1 MTPRRVLL
9 LGLVVVATT
18 GTAGRAATT
27 EYDPFSTL
35 RPATS
40 AEKRATH
47 PVAEA
52 VLTAYRSGRFAPL
65 CSLFSPA
72 EVKRVHGTLTRCQ
85 QALRRTKHPC
95 GNRCEFRVSG
105 VMAAYLTESDKA
117 LNRPTLAWLYTVR
130 DPRRSGK
137 GELEIRLR
145 KESGRWVLR
154 SDIVEAWS
162 G

>member
-1 MTPRRVLL
+1 MAE
-9 LGLVVVATT
+9 G
-18 GTAGRAATT
+18 ATT

-40 AEKRATH
+40 AEKKATR
-47 PVAEA
+47 PLADA

-65 CSLFSPA
+65 CALFSPA
-72 EVKRVHGTLTRCQ
+72 EVKRVYGTLRGCQ

-95 GNRCEFRVSG
+95 ASRCEFRVSV
-105 VMAAYLTESDKA
+105 VMAAYLTERDQA
-117 LNRPTLAWLYTVR
+117 LHRLTLGWLYRVQ
-130 DPRRSGK
+130 DPRRTGK

-145 KESGRWVLR
+145 KESGRWILR

>member
-1 MTPRRVLL
+1 MFAVR
-9 LGLVVVATT
+9 VVVILVTLAVTSAIAQ
-18 GTAGRAATT
+18 GATT

-35 RPATS
+35 RPATN
-40 AEKRATH
+40 AEKRATR
-47 PVAEA
+47 PLAEA

-72 EVKRVHGTLTRCQ
+72 EVKRVYGSVRRCQ
-85 QALRRTKHPC
+85 QVLRRTKHPC
-95 GNRCEFRVSG
+95 THRCEFRVSA
-105 VMAAYLTESDKA
+105 VMAAYLTERDQA
-117 LNRPTLAWLYTVR
+117 LHRTSLDWLYRVR
-130 DPRRSGK
+130 DPSRSGK

-145 KESGRWVLR
+145 RESGGWILR